1 MNKKIIII
9 ILSLSVLVS
18 FFFVFSY
25 LNKGVLVLKINTQ
38 NNEVVIDKQKIK
50 GNNSFTRR
58 VSPGQHRLIVSKEG
72 YEEFNEDIT
81 IKRGTT
87 LQKNIKLEKTDSV
100 LIGLSEGFINEL
112 NTLPAKN
119 PDSYLNDLEAMST
132 KEYFPYLK
140 DNIASPNPG
149 KKTGYSKV
157 KIIETKI
164 KSKEAGQAD
173 MSLVADIESLN
184 PKISNTPSTIRF
196 AYDIQLKKENSKWL
210 VNWVITDIAG

>member
-81 IKRGTT
+81 IKRGST

>member
-58 VSPGQHRLIVSKEG
+58 VSHGQHRLIVSKEG

-100 LIGLSEGFINEL
+100 LISLSEGFINEL
-112 NTLPAKN
+112 NTLPSKN
-119 PDSYLNDLEAMST
+119 PDSYLNDLEASTT